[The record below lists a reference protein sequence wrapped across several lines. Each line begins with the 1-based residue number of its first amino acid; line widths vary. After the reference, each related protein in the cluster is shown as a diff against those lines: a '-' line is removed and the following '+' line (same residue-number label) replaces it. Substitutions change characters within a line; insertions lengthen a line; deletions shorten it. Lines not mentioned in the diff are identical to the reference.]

1 VAVAPEFIEE
11 LRARTTLSDL
21 VGKRVKLVP
30 KGGRLAGLCPFHSE
44 KTPSF
49 YVNDSEGF
57 YHCFGC
63 GVSGDAIS
71 FLRESDGMDFMEA
84 VRYLAD
90 VAGMAVPNSAPQDSE
105 KAEQRKQA
113 IDALEFA
120 AQFYQTNLDSPV
132 GNAASEY
139 IRSRGLDAHII
150 SQFMLGYAPRSG
162 LYPSLQQRQFP
173 KELIVQAGLAGISER
188 DGQPYDYFRER
199 LMFPIQ
205 NRQGRVIAFGAR
217 ALGDAQPKYLNSPEG
232 PTFSKK
238 AVLYGWTQARA
249 LLRQGLPLLV
259 VEGYMDVIAVSASG
273 VAAALA
279 PLGTALTEQQIQLV
293 WKLHPEP
300 ILCFDGDAAGQKA
313 ASRAIERI
321 LPLLEPGRTVRI
333 ASLPAGQDPDDILKS
348 EGEEGLRRI
357 LTAASGILDTLWQR
371 KFSEYR
377 LEDARTQPGARAA
390 FWADMRQLVKSIS
403 HNQTRTAY
411 LDDVEYRIG
420 AMRAALKGARG
431 GDSGSY
437 ASGRGYQ
444 AGQMVRTRRPKTGV
458 RVQYQAVLA
467 LLVRFPELFS
477 DFAEELAM
485 MQFEDNELEITKKQ
499 IIDLLIATPDLDEA
513 AVRYHLEHS
522 GSNTVVEDLFGSDMT
537 ARLDASFKQ
546 GSAGWTAARAKE
558 ILSEILDRLLHK
570 TRRTGQAPSNRS

>member
-1 VAVAPEFIEE
+1 MAVPPEFIEE

-63 GVSGDAIS
+63 GVSGDAIG

-90 VAGMAVPNSAPQDSE
+90 VAGMAVPNNAPQDSE

-120 AQFYQTNLDSPV
+120 AKFYQTNLDSPV
-132 GNAASEY
+132 GKGASEY
-139 IRSRGLDAHII
+139 IRSRGLDAHIV

-188 DGQPYDYFRER
+188 DGQPYDYFRDR

-217 ALGDAQPKYLNSPEG
+217 ALGEAQPKYLNSPEG

-249 LLRQGLPLLV
+249 LL
-259 VEGYMDVIAVSASG
+259 
-273 VAAALA
+273 
-279 PLGTALTEQQIQLV
+279 
-293 WKLHPEP
+293 
-300 ILCFDGDAAGQKA
+300 
-313 ASRAIERI
+313 
-321 LPLLEPGRTVRI
+321 
-333 ASLPAGQDPDDILKS
+333 
-348 EGEEGLRRI
+348 
-357 LTAASGILDTLWQR
+357 
-371 KFSEYR
+371 
-377 LEDARTQPGARAA
+377 
-390 FWADMRQLVKSIS
+390 
-403 HNQTRTAY
+403 
-411 LDDVEYRIG
+411 
-420 AMRAALKGARG
+420 
-431 GDSGSY
+431 
-437 ASGRGYQ
+437 
-444 AGQMVRTRRPKTGV
+444 
-458 RVQYQAVLA
+458 
-467 LLVRFPELFS
+467 
-477 DFAEELAM
+477 
-485 MQFEDNELEITKKQ
+485 
-499 IIDLLIATPDLDEA
+499 
-513 AVRYHLEHS
+513 
-522 GSNTVVEDLFGSDMT
+522 
-537 ARLDASFKQ
+537 
-546 GSAGWTAARAKE
+546 
-558 ILSEILDRLLHK
+558 
-570 TRRTGQAPSNRS
+570 

>member
-1 VAVAPEFIEE
+1 VAVPPEFIEE

-63 GVSGDAIS
+63 GVSGDAIG

-90 VAGMAVPNSAPQDSE
+90 VAGMAVPNNAPQDSE

-120 AQFYQTNLDSPV
+120 AKFYQTNLDSPV
-132 GNAASEY
+132 GKGASEY
-139 IRSRGLDAHII
+139 IRSRGLDAHIV

-188 DGQPYDYFRER
+188 DGQPYDYFRDR

-217 ALGDAQPKYLNSPEG
+217 ALGEAQPKYLNSPEG

-279 PLGTALTEQQIQLV
+279 PLGTAITEQQIQLV

-333 ASLPAGQDPDDILKS
+333 ASLPSGQDPDDTLKS
-348 EGEEGLRRI
+348 EGEEGLRRV
-357 LTAASGILDTLWQR
+357 LSAASGILDSLWQR

-377 LEDARTQPGARAA
+377 LEDTRTQPGARAA
-390 FWADMRQLVKSIS
+390 FWADMRQLVRSIS

-420 AMRAALKGARG
+420 VMRTALKGASATATG
-431 GDSGSY
+431 GYSSG
-437 ASGRGYQ
+437 GYQ
-444 AGQMVRTRRPKTGV
+444 AGQMVRTRRPKTGL
-458 RVQYQAVLA
+458 RIQYQAALA

-485 MQFEDNELEITKKQ
+485 MQFDDNELENLKKQ

-513 AVRYHLEHS
+513 AVRYHLEQT
-522 GSNTVVEDLFGSDMT
+522 GFNTVVDDLFGLDMT

-546 GSAGWTAARAKE
+546 GSAGWTAVRAKE
-558 ILSEILDRLLHK
+558 ILTEILDRLLHK
-570 TRRTGQAPSNRS
+570 TRRAGQARSNRS

>member
-1 VAVAPEFIEE
+1 LAVPSEFIEE

-21 VGKRVKLVP
+21 IGKRVKLVP

-49 YVNDSEGF
+49 YVNDGDGF

-71 FLRESDGMDFMEA
+71 FLRESDGMEFMEA
-84 VRYLAD
+84 VRYLAEM
-90 VAGMAVPNSAPQDSE
+90 AGMAVPNSAPVDSQ

-113 IDALEFA
+113 IDALEYA
-120 AQFYQTNLDSPV
+120 ARFYQANLSGSV
-132 GNAASEY
+132 GKAAADY
-139 IRSRGLDAHII
+139 IASRGLDAHII
-150 SQFMLGYAPRSG
+150 AQFMLGYAPRSG
-162 LYPSLQQRQFP
+162 LFASLQQRQFP
-173 KELIVQAGLAGISER
+173 KELILQAGLAGISER
-188 DGQPYDYFRER
+188 DGQPYDYFRDR
-199 LMFPIQ
+199 VMFPIQ

-273 VAAALA
+273 AAAALA

-300 ILCFDGDAAGQKA
+300 ILCFDGDQAGQKA

-321 LPLLEPGRTVRI
+321 LPLLEPGKTVRI
-333 ASLPAGQDPDDILKS
+333 ASLPAGQDPDDILKT
-348 EGEEGLRRI
+348 EGAEGLRRI
-357 LTAASGILDTLWQR
+357 LAAASGILDSLWQR
-371 KFSEYR
+371 KFSEYK

-390 FWADMRQLVKSIS
+390 FWADIRQMVRSIS

-411 LDDVEYRIG
+411 LDDVEFRIG
-420 AMRAALKGARG
+420 AMRASTKGTAAQG
-431 GDSGSY
+431 GGY
-437 ASGRGYQ
+437 A
-444 AGQMVRTRRPKTGV
+444 AGQMVRPRRPKTGL
-458 RVQYQAVLA
+458 RVQYQAALA

-477 DFAEELAM
+477 DYAEELAM
-485 MQFEDNELEITKKQ
+485 MEFEDSELEGVKKH

-513 AVRYHLEHS
+513 ALRYHLETL
-522 GSNTVVEDLFGSDMT
+522 GSDTMLEELYGGDMT
-537 ARLDASFKQ
+537 ARLGAIFN
-546 GSAGWTAARAKE
+546 AGRSDWTATKAKDILRE
-558 ILSEILDRLLHK
+558 IMDRLLHK
-570 TRRTGQAPSNRS
+570 TRRSALLGGNRI

>member
-1 VAVAPEFIEE
+1 MAVPSEFIEE
-11 LRARTTLSDL
+11 LRARITLSDL

-63 GVSGDAIS
+63 GVSGDAIG
-71 FLRESDGMDFMEA
+71 FLRESDGLDFMEA
-84 VRYLAD
+84 VRYLAEI
-90 VAGMAVPNSAPQDSE
+90 AGMAVPNSAPVDSQ

-120 AQFYQTNLDSPV
+120 AQFYQANLSGPA
-132 GNAASEY
+132 GEAASAY
-139 IRSRGLDAHII
+139 IKSRRLDQNIVA
-150 SQFMLGYAPRSG
+150 QFMLGYAPRSG

-173 KELIVQAGLAGISER
+173 KELILQAGLAGISER
-188 DGQPYDYFRER
+188 DGAPYDYFRDR

-321 LPLLEPGRTVRI
+321 LPLLEPGKTVRI
-333 ASLPAGQDPDDILKS
+333 AVMPAGQDPDDILKA
-348 EGEEGLRRI
+348 EGAEGLKRI
-357 LTAASGILDTLWQR
+357 LSAASGILDSLWQT
-371 KFSEYR
+371 KFMAYK
-377 LEDARTQPGARAA
+377 LEDPRTQPGARAA
-390 FWADMRQLVKSIS
+390 FWADMRQLVRSIS

-411 LDDVEYRIG
+411 LDDVEFRIG
-420 AMRAALKGARG
+420 AMRAASKGAAAPGGRG
-431 GDSGSY
+431 GGF
-437 ASGRGYQ
+437 Q

-485 MQFEDNELEITKKQ
+485 MEFQDSELEAVKKHL
-499 IIDLLIATPDLDEA
+499 IDLLIATPDLDEA
-513 AVRYHLEHS
+513 AVRYHLEQTEFS
-522 GSNTVVEDLFGSDMT
+522 DAAEDLFGRDMT
-537 ARLDASFKQ
+537 ARLGGGFKN
-546 GSAGWTAARAKE
+546 GNSDWTATKAKE
-558 ILSEILDRLLHK
+558 TLSEIMDRLLQK
-570 TRRTGQAPSNRS
+570 TRRSGQALGHRS

>member
-1 VAVAPEFIEE
+1 MAVPSEFIEE

-30 KGGRLAGLCPFHSE
+30 KGGRLAGLCPFHLE

-71 FLRESDGMDFMEA
+71 FLRESDGLDFMEA
-84 VRYLAD
+84 VRYLAEI
-90 VAGMAVPNSAPQDSE
+90 AGMTVPNSAPVDSQ
-105 KAEQRKQA
+105 KTEQRKQA

-120 AQFYQTNLDSPV
+120 AQFYQANLSGPA
-132 GNAASEY
+132 GEAASGY
-139 IRSRGLDAHII
+139 IQSRGLDNHIV

-173 KELIVQAGLAGISER
+173 KELILQAGLAGISER
-188 DGQPYDYFRER
+188 DGAAYDYFRDR

-238 AVLYGWTQARA
+238 AVLYGWIQARA

-313 ASRAIERI
+313 ASRATERI
-321 LPLLEPGRTVRI
+321 LPLLEPGKTVRI
-333 ASLPAGQDPDDILKS
+333 AVMPAGQDPDDILKA
-348 EGEEGLRRI
+348 EGVDGLQRI
-357 LTAASGILDTLWQR
+357 LSAASGILDSLWQT
-371 KFSEYR
+371 KFKAYK
-377 LEDARTQPGARAA
+377 LEDPRTQPGARAA
-390 FWADMRQLVKSIS
+390 FWADLRQLVRSIS

-411 LDDVEYRIG
+411 LDDVEFRIG
-420 AMRAALKGARG
+420 AMRAASKGATAFGVG
-431 GDSGSY
+431 GGF
-437 ASGRGYQ
+437 Q
-444 AGQMVRTRRPKTGV
+444 VGQIVRSRRPKTGV
-458 RVQYQAVLA
+458 RVQYQALLA

-485 MQFEDNELEITKKQ
+485 MEFQDSELEAVKKHL
-499 IIDLLIATPDLDEA
+499 IDLLIATPDLDEA
-513 AVRYHLEHS
+513 AVRYHLET
-522 GSNTVVEDLFGSDMT
+522 GEFCEVVEDLFGKDMS
-537 ARLDASFKQ
+537 ARLGGSFKN
-546 GSAGWTAARAKE
+546 GNAGWTAARAKE
-558 ILSEILDRLLHK
+558 IVSEIMDRLLQK
-570 TRRTGQAPSNRS
+570 TRRSGQAIGNRS

>member
-1 VAVAPEFIEE
+1 MAVPSEFIEE

-21 VGKRVKLVP
+21 IGKRVKLVP

-49 YVNDSEGF
+49 YVNDSDGF

-71 FLRESDGMDFMEA
+71 FLRESDGMEFMEA
-84 VRYLAD
+84 VSYLAEI
-90 VAGMAVPNSAPQDSE
+90 AGMVVPNSAPVDSQ

-113 IDALEFA
+113 IDALEYA
-120 AQFYQTNLDSPV
+120 ARFYQANLSGPV
-132 GNAASEY
+132 GKAAADY
-139 IRSRGLDAHII
+139 FASRGLDAHII
-150 SQFMLGYAPRSG
+150 AQFMLGYAPRSG
-162 LYPSLQQRQFP
+162 LFASLQQRQFP
-173 KELIVQAGLAGISER
+173 KELILQAGLAGISER
-188 DGQPYDYFRER
+188 DGQPYDYFRDR
-199 LMFPIQ
+199 VMFPIQ

-300 ILCFDGDAAGQKA
+300 ILCFDGDQAGQKA
-313 ASRAIERI
+313 ATRAIERI
-321 LPLLEPGRTVRI
+321 LPLLEPGKTVRI
-333 ASLPAGQDPDDILKS
+333 ASLPAGQDPDDILKT
-348 EGEEGLRRI
+348 EGAEGLRRI
-357 LTAASGILDTLWQR
+357 LAAASGILDSLWQR
-371 KFSEYR
+371 KFSEYK

-390 FWADMRQLVKSIS
+390 FWADIRQMVRSIS

-411 LDDVEYRIG
+411 LDDVEFRIG
-420 AMRAALKGARG
+420 AMRASLKGSAAQG
-431 GDSGSY
+431 G
-437 ASGRGYQ
+437 GYI
-444 AGQMVRTRRPKTGV
+444 AGQMVLHRRPKTGL
-458 RVQYQAVLA
+458 RVQYQAALA

-477 DFAEELAM
+477 DYAEELAM
-485 MQFEDNELEITKKQ
+485 MEFEDSELEGVKKH

-513 AVRYHLEHS
+513 ALRYHLETL
-522 GSNTVVEDLFGSDMT
+522 GSDMMLEELYGGDMT
-537 ARLDASFKQ
+537 ARLGAIFN
-546 GSAGWTAARAKE
+546 AGRSDWTATKAKDILRE
-558 ILSEILDRLLHK
+558 IMDRLLHK
-570 TRRTGQAPSNRS
+570 TRRSALLGGNRI

>member
-1 VAVAPEFIEE
+1 MAVPPEFIEE

-63 GVSGDAIS
+63 GVSGDAIG

-84 VRYLAD
+84 VHYLAD
-90 VAGMAVPNSAPQDSE
+90 VAGMEVPNNAPQDSE

-132 GNAASEY
+132 GKGASEY
-139 IRSRGLDAHII
+139 IRSRGLDAHIV

-188 DGQPYDYFRER
+188 DGQPYDYFRDR

-217 ALGDAQPKYLNSPEG
+217 ALGEAQPKYLNSPEG

-333 ASLPAGQDPDDILKS
+333 ASLPSGQDPDDILKS
-348 EGEEGLRRI
+348 EGEEGFRLVLR
-357 LTAASGILDTLWQR
+357 AASGILDSLWQR

-390 FWADMRQLVKSIS
+390 FWADMRQLVRSIS

-420 AMRAALKGARG
+420 VMRTALKGASATATG
-431 GDSGSY
+431 GYSSG
-437 ASGRGYQ
+437 GYQ
-444 AGQMVRTRRPKTGV
+444 AGQMVRTRRPKTGL
-458 RVQYQAVLA
+458 RIQYQAALA

-485 MQFEDNELEITKKQ
+485 MQFDDNELENLKKQ

-522 GSNTVVEDLFGSDMT
+522 GSNTVVDDLFGSDMT

-546 GSAGWTAARAKE
+546 GSAGWTAVRAKE
-558 ILSEILDRLLHK
+558 ILTEILDRLLHK
-570 TRRTGQAPSNRS
+570 TRRAGQARSNRS

>member
-1 VAVAPEFIEE
+1 MAVPPEFIEE

-63 GVSGDAIS
+63 GVSGDAIG

-90 VAGMAVPNSAPQDSE
+90 VAGMAVPNNAPQNSE

-132 GNAASEY
+132 GKGASEY
-139 IRSRGLDAHII
+139 IRSRGLDAHIV

-162 LYPSLQQRQFP
+162 LYPSLQQRKFP
-173 KELIVQAGLAGISER
+173 KELIVQTGLAGISER
-188 DGQPYDYFRER
+188 DGQPYDYFRDR

-217 ALGDAQPKYLNSPEG
+217 ALGEAQPKYLNSPEG

-293 WKLHPEP
+293 WKLHTEP

-333 ASLPAGQDPDDILKS
+333 ASLPSGQDPDDILKS
-348 EGEEGLRRI
+348 EGEEGLRRV
-357 LTAASGILDTLWQR
+357 LSAASGILDSLWQR

-390 FWADMRQLVKSIS
+390 FWADMRQLVRSIS

-420 AMRAALKGARG
+420 VMRAALKGASATATG
-431 GDSGSY
+431 GYSSG
-437 ASGRGYQ
+437 GYQ
-444 AGQMVRTRRPKTGV
+444 AGQMVRTRRPKTGL
-458 RVQYQAVLA
+458 RIQYQAALA

-485 MQFEDNELEITKKQ
+485 MQFDDNDLENLKKQ

-513 AVRYHLEHS
+513 AVRYHLEYS
-522 GSNTVVEDLFGSDMT
+522 GSNTIVDDLFGLDMT
-537 ARLDASFKQ
+537 ARLDAIFKQ
-546 GSAGWTAARAKE
+546 GSAGWTAVRAKE
-558 ILSEILDRLLHK
+558 ILTEILDRLLHK
-570 TRRTGQAPSNRS
+570 TRRAGQARSNRS

>member
-1 VAVAPEFIEE
+1 MAVPSEFIEE

-21 VGKRVKLVP
+21 IGKRVKLVP

-49 YVNDSEGF
+49 YVNDGDGF

-71 FLRESDGMDFMEA
+71 FLRESDGMEFMEA
-84 VRYLAD
+84 VRFLAEM
-90 VAGMAVPNSAPQDSE
+90 AGMAVPNSAPVDSQ

-113 IDALEFA
+113 IDALEYA
-120 AQFYQTNLDSPV
+120 AQFYQANLSGPV
-132 GNAASEY
+132 GTTAAGY
-139 IRSRGLDAHII
+139 IASRGLDANIVA
-150 SQFMLGYAPRSG
+150 QFMLGYAPRSG
-162 LYPSLQQRQFP
+162 LYASLQQRQFP
-173 KELIVQAGLAGISER
+173 KELILQAGLAGISER
-188 DGQPYDYFRER
+188 DGQIYDYFRDR
-199 LMFPIQ
+199 VMFPIQ

-300 ILCFDGDAAGQKA
+300 IVCFDGDQAGQKA
-313 ASRAIERI
+313 ATRAIERI
-321 LPLLEPGRTVRI
+321 LPLLEPGKTVRI
-333 ASLPAGQDPDDILKS
+333 ASLPAGQDPDDILKT
-348 EGEEGLRRI
+348 EGADGLRRI
-357 LTAASGILDTLWQR
+357 VAAASGILDSLWQR
-371 KFSEYR
+371 KFSEYK

-390 FWADMRQLVKSIS
+390 FWADIRQMVRSIS

-411 LDDVEYRIG
+411 LDDVEFRIG
-420 AMRAALKGARG
+420 AMRASLKGSAAQG
-431 GDSGSY
+431 GSY
-437 ASGRGYQ
+437 T
-444 AGQMVRTRRPKTGV
+444 AGQMVRPRRPKTGL
-458 RVQYQAVLA
+458 RVQYQAALA

-477 DFAEELAM
+477 DYAEELAM
-485 MQFEDNELEITKKQ
+485 MEFEDSELEAVKKH

-513 AVRYHLEHS
+513 ALRYHLEAL
-522 GSNTVVEDLFGSDMT
+522 GSDTMLDELYGGDMT
-537 ARLDASFKQ
+537 ARLGAIF
-546 GSAGWTAARAKE
+546 SAGRSDWTATKAKDILRE
-558 ILSEILDRLLHK
+558 IMDRLLHK
-570 TRRTGQAPSNRS
+570 TRRSALLNRNRL

>member
-1 VAVAPEFIEE
+1 MAVPSEFIEE
-11 LRARTTLSDL
+11 LRDRTTLSDL
-21 VGKRVKLVP
+21 IGKRVKLVP

-49 YVNDSEGF
+49 YVNDSDGF

-71 FLRESDGMDFMEA
+71 FLRESDGMEFMEA
-84 VRYLAD
+84 LRYLAEM
-90 VAGMAVPNSAPQDSE
+90 AGMAVPNSTPIDSQ

-113 IDALEFA
+113 IDALEYA
-120 AQFYQTNLDSPV
+120 ARFYQVNLSGPA
-132 GNAASEY
+132 GKAAADY
-139 IRSRGLDAHII
+139 IASRGLDAHII
-150 SQFMLGYAPRSG
+150 AQFMLGYAPGSG
-162 LYPSLQQRQFP
+162 LFASLQQRQFP
-173 KELIVQAGLAGISER
+173 KELILQAGLAGSSER
-188 DGQPYDYFRER
+188 GGQPYDYFRDR
-199 LMFPIQ
+199 VMFPIQ

-279 PLGTALTEQQIQLV
+279 PLGTALTEQQIQLA

-300 ILCFDGDAAGQKA
+300 ILCFDGDHAGQKA
-313 ASRAIERI
+313 ATRAIERI
-321 LPLLEPGRTVRI
+321 LPLLEPGKTVRI
-333 ASLPAGQDPDDILKS
+333 ANLPAGQDPDDILKT
-348 EGEEGLRRI
+348 EGAEGLRRI
-357 LTAASGILDTLWQR
+357 LAAASGILDSLWQR
-371 KFSEYR
+371 KFSEYK

-390 FWADMRQLVKSIS
+390 FWADIRQMVRSIS

-411 LDDVEYRIG
+411 LDDVEFRIA
-420 AMRAALKGARG
+420 AMRASLKSAVAQG
-431 GDSGSY
+431 GSY
-437 ASGRGYQ
+437 TAR
-444 AGQMVRTRRPKTGV
+444 QMVRPRRPKTGM

-477 DFAEELAM
+477 DYAEELAM
-485 MQFEDNELEITKKQ
+485 MKFEDSELEGVKKH
-499 IIDLLIATPDLDEA
+499 IIDLLISTPDLDEA
-513 AVRYHLEHS
+513 ALRYHLKSS
-522 GSNTVVEDLFGSDMT
+522 GFEVMLEELCGGDMT
-537 ARLDASFKQ
+537 ARLGAIFNTNRP
-546 GSAGWTAARAKE
+546 AWTATKAKVILRE
-558 ILSEILDRLLHK
+558 IMDRLLHK
-570 TRRTGQAPSNRS
+570 TRRSALLGGNRI

>member
-1 VAVAPEFIEE
+1 LAVPSEFIEE

-21 VGKRVKLVP
+21 IGKRVKLLP

-63 GVSGDAIS
+63 GVSGDAIG
-71 FLRESDGMDFMEA
+71 FLRESDGLDFMEA
-84 VRYLAD
+84 VRYLAEI
-90 VAGMAVPNSAPQDSE
+90 AGMTVPNSAPVDSQ

-120 AQFYQTNLDSPV
+120 AQFYQANLSGPV
-132 GNAASEY
+132 GEAASGY
-139 IRSRGLDAHII
+139 IKSRGLDDHIV

-162 LYPSLQQRQFP
+162 LYSSLQQRQFP
-173 KELIVQAGLAGISER
+173 KELILQAGLAGISER
-188 DGQPYDYFRER
+188 DGAAYDYFRDR

-238 AVLYGWTQARA
+238 AVLYGWIQARA

-321 LPLLEPGRTVRI
+321 LPLLEPGKTVRI
-333 ASLPAGQDPDDILKS
+333 AVMPVGQDPDDILKA
-348 EGEEGLRRI
+348 EGAEGLQRI
-357 LTAASGILDTLWQR
+357 LSAASGILDSLWQT
-371 KFSEYR
+371 KFTAYK
-377 LEDARTQPGARAA
+377 LEDPRTQPGARAA
-390 FWADMRQLVKSIS
+390 FWADMRQLVRSIS

-411 LDDVEYRIG
+411 LDDVEFRIG
-420 AMRAALKGARG
+420 AMRAASKGAP
-431 GDSGSY
+431 
-437 ASGRGYQ
+437 ASGVGGYQ
-444 AGQMVRTRRPKTGV
+444 AGQMVRTGRPKTGV
-458 RVQYQAVLA
+458 RVQYQALLA

-485 MQFEDNELEITKKQ
+485 MEFQDSELEAVKKHL
-499 IIDLLIATPDLDEA
+499 IDLLIATPDLDEA
-513 AVRYHLEHS
+513 AVRHHLIRAEFS
-522 GSNTVVEDLFGSDMT
+522 EVVEDLFGRDMT
-537 ARLDASFKQ
+537 ARLGGSFKN
-546 GSAGWTAARAKE
+546 GNAAWTAARAKE
-558 ILSEILDRLLHK
+558 IVSEIMDRLLRK
-570 TRRTGQAPSNRS
+570 TKRSGQAIGYRS

>member
-1 VAVAPEFIEE
+1 MAVPSEFIEE
-11 LRARTTLSDL
+11 LRARITLSDL

-63 GVSGDAIS
+63 GVSGDAIG
-71 FLRESDGMDFMEA
+71 FLRESDGLDFMEA
-84 VRYLAD
+84 VRYLAEM
-90 VAGMAVPNSAPQDSE
+90 AGMVVPNSAPIDSQ

-120 AQFYQTNLDSPV
+120 AQFYQANLSGPV
-132 GNAASEY
+132 GEAASAY
-139 IRSRGLDAHII
+139 IKSRGLDQHIVA
-150 SQFMLGYAPRSG
+150 QFMLGYAPRSG

-173 KELIVQAGLAGISER
+173 KELILQAGLAGISER
-188 DGQPYDYFRER
+188 DGAPYDYFRDR

-321 LPLLEPGRTVRI
+321 LPLLEPGKTVRI
-333 ASLPAGQDPDDILKS
+333 AVMPAGQDPDDILKA
-348 EGEEGLRRI
+348 EGAEGLKRI
-357 LTAASGILDTLWQR
+357 LSAASGILDSLWQT
-371 KFSEYR
+371 KFTAYK
-377 LEDARTQPGARAA
+377 LEDPRTQPGARAA
-390 FWADMRQLVKSIS
+390 FWADMRQLVRSIS

-411 LDDVEYRIG
+411 LDDVEFRIG
-420 AMRAALKGARG
+420 AMRAASKGAAAPGGRG
-431 GDSGSY
+431 GGF
-437 ASGRGYQ
+437 Q

-477 DFAEELAM
+477 DFAEGLAM
-485 MQFEDNELEITKKQ
+485 MEFQDSELEAVKKHL
-499 IIDLLIATPDLDEA
+499 IDLLIATPDLDEA
-513 AVRYHLEHS
+513 AVRYHLEQTEFS
-522 GSNTVVEDLFGSDMT
+522 DAVEDLFGRDMT
-537 ARLDASFKQ
+537 ARLGGGFKN
-546 GSAGWTAARAKE
+546 GNSDWTATKAKE
-558 ILSEILDRLLHK
+558 TLSEIMDRLLQK
-570 TRRTGQAPSNRS
+570 TRRSGQALGHRS

>member
-1 VAVAPEFIEE
+1 VAVPPEFIEE

-63 GVSGDAIS
+63 GVSGDAIG

-90 VAGMAVPNSAPQDSE
+90 VAGMAVPNNAPQDSE

-120 AQFYQTNLDSPV
+120 AKFYQTNLDSPV
-132 GNAASEY
+132 GKGASEY
-139 IRSRGLDAHII
+139 IRSRGLDAHIV

-188 DGQPYDYFRER
+188 DGQPYDYFRDR

-217 ALGDAQPKYLNSPEG
+217 ALGEAQPKYLNSPEG

-333 ASLPAGQDPDDILKS
+333 ASLPSGQDPDDILKS
-348 EGEEGLRRI
+348 EGEEGLRRV
-357 LTAASGILDTLWQR
+357 LGAASGILDSLWQR

-390 FWADMRQLVKSIS
+390 FWADMRQLVRSIS

-420 AMRAALKGARG
+420 AMRAALKGASATATG
-431 GDSGSY
+431 GYSSG
-437 ASGRGYQ
+437 GYQ
-444 AGQMVRTRRPKTGV
+444 AGQMVRTRRPKTGL
-458 RVQYQAVLA
+458 RIQYQAALA

-485 MQFEDNELEITKKQ
+485 MQFEDNELENLKKQ

-522 GSNTVVEDLFGSDMT
+522 GSNTVVDDLFGSDMT

-546 GSAGWTAARAKE
+546 GSAGWTAVRAKE
-558 ILSEILDRLLHK
+558 ILTEILDRLLHK
-570 TRRTGQAPSNRS
+570 TRRAGQARSNRS

>member
-1 VAVAPEFIEE
+1 MAVPSEFIEE

-21 VGKRVKLVP
+21 IGKRVKLVP

-49 YVNDSEGF
+49 YVNDSDGF

-71 FLRESDGMDFMEA
+71 FLRESDGMEFMEA
-84 VRYLAD
+84 VRYLAEM
-90 VAGMAVPNSAPQDSE
+90 AGMAVPNSAPVDSQ

-113 IDALEFA
+113 IDALEYA
-120 AQFYQTNLDSPV
+120 ARFYQANLSGPV
-132 GNAASEY
+132 GKAAADY
-139 IRSRGLDAHII
+139 IASRGLDAHII
-150 SQFMLGYAPRSG
+150 AQFMLGYAPRSG
-162 LYPSLQQRQFP
+162 LFASLQQRQFP
-173 KELIVQAGLAGISER
+173 KELILQAGLAGISER
-188 DGQPYDYFRER
+188 DGQPYDYFRDR
-199 LMFPIQ
+199 VMFPIQ

-300 ILCFDGDAAGQKA
+300 ILCFDGDQAGQKA
-313 ASRAIERI
+313 ATRAIERI
-321 LPLLEPGRTVRI
+321 LPLLEPGKTVRI
-333 ASLPAGQDPDDILKS
+333 ASLPAGQDPDDILKT
-348 EGEEGLRRI
+348 EGVDGLRRI
-357 LTAASGILDTLWQR
+357 LPAASGILDSLWQR
-371 KFSEYR
+371 KFTEYK

-390 FWADMRQLVKSIS
+390 FWADIRQMVRSIS

-411 LDDVEYRIG
+411 LDDVEFRIG
-420 AMRAALKGARG
+420 AMRASLKGSAAQG
-431 GDSGSY
+431 GRY
-437 ASGRGYQ
+437 I
-444 AGQMVRTRRPKTGV
+444 AGQMVRPRRPKTGL
-458 RVQYQAVLA
+458 RVQYQAALA

-477 DFAEELAM
+477 DYAEELAM
-485 MQFEDNELEITKKQ
+485 IEFEDSELEGVKKH

-513 AVRYHLEHS
+513 ALRYHLETS
-522 GSNTVVEDLFGSDMT
+522 GSDMMLEELYGGDMT
-537 ARLDASFKQ
+537 ARLGAIFN
-546 GSAGWTAARAKE
+546 AGRSDWTATKAKDILRE
-558 ILSEILDRLLHK
+558 IMDRLLHK
-570 TRRTGQAPSNRS
+570 TRRSALLGGNRI

>member
-1 VAVAPEFIEE
+1 MAVPPEFIEE

-63 GVSGDAIS
+63 GVSGDAIG

-90 VAGMAVPNSAPQDSE
+90 VAGMAVPNNAPQDSE

-120 AQFYQTNLDSPV
+120 AKFYQTNLDSPV
-132 GNAASEY
+132 GKGASEY
-139 IRSRGLDAHII
+139 IRSRGLDAHIV

-188 DGQPYDYFRER
+188 DGQPYDYFRDR

-217 ALGDAQPKYLNSPEG
+217 ALGEAQPKYLNSPEG

-333 ASLPAGQDPDDILKS
+333 ASLPSGQDPDDILKS
-348 EGEEGLRRI
+348 EGEEGLRRV
-357 LTAASGILDTLWQR
+357 LSAASGILDSLWQR
-371 KFSEYR
+371 KFSGYR

-390 FWADMRQLVKSIS
+390 FWADMRQLVRSIS

-420 AMRAALKGARG
+420 AMRAALKGASATATG
-431 GDSGSY
+431 GYSSG
-437 ASGRGYQ
+437 GYQ
-444 AGQMVRTRRPKTGV
+444 AGQMVRTRRPKTGL
-458 RVQYQAVLA
+458 RIQYQAALA

-485 MQFEDNELEITKKQ
+485 MQFDDNELENLKKQ

-513 AVRYHLEHS
+513 AVRYHLEHL
-522 GSNTVVEDLFGSDMT
+522 GSNTVVDDLFGLDMT
-537 ARLDASFKQ
+537 ARLDAIFKQ
-546 GSAGWTAARAKE
+546 GSAGWTAVRAKE
-558 ILSEILDRLLHK
+558 ILTEILDRLLHK
-570 TRRTGQAPSNRS
+570 TRRAGQARSNRS

>member
-1 VAVAPEFIEE
+1 MAVPSEFIEE

-63 GVSGDAIS
+63 GVSGDAIG
-71 FLRESDGMDFMEA
+71 FLRESDGLDFMEA

-90 VAGMAVPNSAPQDSE
+90 IAGMAVPNSAPIDSQ

-120 AQFYQTNLDSPV
+120 AEFYQANLSGPV
-132 GNAASEY
+132 GEAAASY
-139 IRSRGLDAHII
+139 IKSRGLDDHIV

-173 KELIVQAGLAGISER
+173 KELILQAGLAGISER
-188 DGQPYDYFRER
+188 DGAAYDYFRDR

-238 AVLYGWTQARA
+238 AVLYGWIQARA
-249 LLRQGLPLLV
+249 LLRQGLPLMV
-259 VEGYMDVIAVSASG
+259 VEGYMDVIAVSASQ

-321 LPLLEPGRTVRI
+321 LPLLEPGKTVRI
-333 ASLPAGQDPDDILKS
+333 AVMPAGQDPDDILTS
-348 EGEEGLRRI
+348 EGPEGLRRI
-357 LTAASGILDTLWQR
+357 LSAASGILDSLWQT
-371 KFSEYR
+371 KFSAYK
-377 LEDARTQPGARAA
+377 LDDPRTQPGARAA
-390 FWADMRQLVKSIS
+390 FWADMRQLVRSIS

-411 LDDVEYRIG
+411 LDDVEFRIS
-420 AMRAALKGARG
+420 AMRAAAKGAASG
-431 GDSGSY
+431 VGGSY
-437 ASGRGYQ
+437 LS
-444 AGQMVRTRRPKTGV
+444 GQMVRTRRPKTGL

-485 MQFEDNELEITKKQ
+485 LEFQDGELEAVKKHL
-499 IIDLLIATPDLDEA
+499 IDLLIATPDLDEA
-513 AVRYHLEHS
+513 AVRYHLEQ
-522 GSNTVVEDLFGSDMT
+522 TEFTDVVEELFGRDIT
-537 ARLDASFKQ
+537 ARLGGSFKN
-546 GSAGWTAARAKE
+546 GNLDWTAMKAKE
-558 ILSEILDRLLHK
+558 ILSEIMDRLLHK
-570 TRRTGQAPSNRS
+570 SRRSGQAIGYRS

>member
-1 VAVAPEFIEE
+1 MAVPSEFIEE
-11 LRARTTLSDL
+11 LRARITLSDL
-21 VGKRVKLVP
+21 IGKRVKLVP

-49 YVNDSEGF
+49 YVNDSDGF

-71 FLRESDGMDFMEA
+71 FLRESDGMEFMEA
-84 VRYLAD
+84 LRYLAEM
-90 VAGMAVPNSAPQDSE
+90 AGMAVPNSTPIDSQ

-113 IDALEFA
+113 IDALEYA
-120 AQFYQTNLDSPV
+120 ARFYQVNLSGPA
-132 GNAASEY
+132 GKAAADY
-139 IRSRGLDAHII
+139 IASRGLDAHII
-150 SQFMLGYAPRSG
+150 AQFMLGYAPGSG
-162 LYPSLQQRQFP
+162 LFASLQQRQFP
-173 KELIVQAGLAGISER
+173 KELILQAGLAGSSER
-188 DGQPYDYFRER
+188 GGQPYDYFRDR
-199 LMFPIQ
+199 VMFPIQ

-279 PLGTALTEQQIQLV
+279 PLGTALTEQQIQLA

-300 ILCFDGDAAGQKA
+300 ILCFDGDHAGQKA
-313 ASRAIERI
+313 ATRAIERI
-321 LPLLEPGRTVRI
+321 LPLLEPGKTVRI
-333 ASLPAGQDPDDILKS
+333 ANLPAGQDPDDILKT
-348 EGEEGLRRI
+348 EGAEGLRRI
-357 LTAASGILDTLWQR
+357 LAAASGILDSLWQR
-371 KFSEYR
+371 KFSEYK

-390 FWADMRQLVKSIS
+390 FWADIRQMVRSIS

-411 LDDVEYRIG
+411 LDDVEFRIA
-420 AMRAALKGARG
+420 AMRASLKSAVAQG
-431 GDSGSY
+431 GSY
-437 ASGRGYQ
+437 TAR
-444 AGQMVRTRRPKTGV
+444 QMVRPRRPKTGM

-477 DFAEELAM
+477 DYAEELAM
-485 MQFEDNELEITKKQ
+485 MKFEDSELEGVKKH
-499 IIDLLIATPDLDEA
+499 IIDLLISTPDLDEA
-513 AVRYHLEHS
+513 ALRYHLKSS
-522 GSNTVVEDLFGSDMT
+522 GFEVMLEELCGGDMT
-537 ARLDASFKQ
+537 ARLGAIFNTNRP
-546 GSAGWTAARAKE
+546 AWTATKAKVILRE
-558 ILSEILDRLLHK
+558 IMDRLLHK
-570 TRRTGQAPSNRS
+570 TRRSALLGGNRI

>member
-1 VAVAPEFIEE
+1 MAVPSEFIEE

-30 KGGRLAGLCPFHSE
+30 KGGRLAGLCPFHLE

-71 FLRESDGMDFMEA
+71 FLRESDGLDFMEA
-84 VRYLAD
+84 VRYLAEI
-90 VAGMAVPNSAPQDSE
+90 AGMTVPNSAPVDSQ
-105 KAEQRKQA
+105 KTEQRKQA

-120 AQFYQTNLDSPV
+120 AQFYQANLSGPV
-132 GNAASEY
+132 GEAASGY
-139 IRSRGLDAHII
+139 IKSRGLDDHIV

-173 KELIVQAGLAGISER
+173 KELILQAGLAGISER
-188 DGQPYDYFRER
+188 DGAAYDYFRDR

-238 AVLYGWTQARA
+238 AVLYGWIQARA

-321 LPLLEPGRTVRI
+321 LPLLEPGKTVRI
-333 ASLPAGQDPDDILKS
+333 AVMPVGQDPDDILKA
-348 EGEEGLRRI
+348 EGAEGLQRI
-357 LTAASGILDTLWQR
+357 LSAASGILDSLWQT
-371 KFSEYR
+371 KFTAYK
-377 LEDARTQPGARAA
+377 LEDPRTQPGARAA
-390 FWADMRQLVKSIS
+390 FWADMRQLVRSIS

-411 LDDVEYRIG
+411 LDDVEFRIG
-420 AMRAALKGARG
+420 AMRAASKGAP
-431 GDSGSY
+431 
-437 ASGRGYQ
+437 ASGVGGYQ
-444 AGQMVRTRRPKTGV
+444 AGQMVRTGRPKTGV
-458 RVQYQAVLA
+458 RVQYQALLA

-485 MQFEDNELEITKKQ
+485 MEFQDSELEAVKKHL
-499 IIDLLIATPDLDEA
+499 IDLLIATPDLDEA
-513 AVRYHLEHS
+513 AVRYHLET
-522 GSNTVVEDLFGSDMT
+522 GEFCEVVEDLFGKDMS
-537 ARLDASFKQ
+537 ARLGGSFKN
-546 GSAGWTAARAKE
+546 GNAGWTAARAKE
-558 ILSEILDRLLHK
+558 IVSEIMDRLLQK
-570 TRRTGQAPSNRS
+570 TRRSGQAIGYRS

>member
-1 VAVAPEFIEE
+1 MAVPPEFIEE

-63 GVSGDAIS
+63 GVSGDAIG

-90 VAGMAVPNSAPQDSE
+90 VAGMAVPNNAPQNSE

-120 AQFYQTNLDSPV
+120 AQFYQTNLDSRV
-132 GNAASEY
+132 GKGASEY
-139 IRSRGLDAHII
+139 IRSRGLDAHIV

-162 LYPSLQQRQFP
+162 LYPSLQQRKFP
-173 KELIVQAGLAGISER
+173 KELIVQTGLAGISER
-188 DGQPYDYFRER
+188 DGQPYDYFRDR

-217 ALGDAQPKYLNSPEG
+217 ALGEAQPKYLNSPEG

-293 WKLHPEP
+293 WKLHTEP

-333 ASLPAGQDPDDILKS
+333 ASLPSGQDPDDILKS
-348 EGEEGLRRI
+348 EGEEGLRRV
-357 LTAASGILDTLWQR
+357 LSAASGILDSLWQR

-390 FWADMRQLVKSIS
+390 FWADMRQLVRSIS

-420 AMRAALKGARG
+420 VMRAALKGASATATG
-431 GDSGSY
+431 GYSSG
-437 ASGRGYQ
+437 GYQ
-444 AGQMVRTRRPKTGV
+444 AGQMVRTRRPKTGL
-458 RVQYQAVLA
+458 RIQYQAALA

-485 MQFEDNELEITKKQ
+485 MQFDDNDLENLKKQ

-513 AVRYHLEHS
+513 AVRYHLECS
-522 GSNTVVEDLFGSDMT
+522 GSNTVVDDLFGLDMT
-537 ARLDASFKQ
+537 ARLDAIFKQ
-546 GSAGWTAARAKE
+546 GSAGWTAVRAKE
-558 ILSEILDRLLHK
+558 ILTEILDRLLHK
-570 TRRTGQAPSNRS
+570 TRRAGQARSNRS

>member
-1 VAVAPEFIEE
+1 MAVPSEFIEE

-21 VGKRVKLVP
+21 IGKRVKLVP

-49 YVNDSEGF
+49 YVNDSDGF

-84 VRYLAD
+84 VRYLAEM
-90 VAGMAVPNSAPQDSE
+90 AGMAVPNSAPVDSQ

-113 IDALEFA
+113 IDALEYA
-120 AQFYQTNLDSPV
+120 ARFYQANLSGPV
-132 GNAASEY
+132 GKAAADY
-139 IRSRGLDAHII
+139 IASRGLGAHVIA
-150 SQFMLGYAPRSG
+150 QFMLGYAPRSG
-162 LYPSLQQRQFP
+162 LFASLQQRQFP
-173 KELIVQAGLAGISER
+173 KELILQAGLAGISER
-188 DGQPYDYFRER
+188 DGQPYDYFRDR
-199 LMFPIQ
+199 VMFPIQ

-300 ILCFDGDAAGQKA
+300 ILCFDGDQAGQKA
-313 ASRAIERI
+313 ATRAIERI
-321 LPLLEPGRTVRI
+321 LPLLEPGKTVRI
-333 ASLPAGQDPDDILKS
+333 ASLPAGQDPDDILKI
-348 EGEEGLRRI
+348 EGAEGLRRI
-357 LTAASGILDTLWQR
+357 LAAASGILDSLWQR
-371 KFSEYR
+371 KFSEYK

-390 FWADMRQLVKSIS
+390 FWADIRQMVRSIS

-411 LDDVEYRIG
+411 LDDVEFRIG
-420 AMRAALKGARG
+420 AMRASLKGSAAQG
-431 GDSGSY
+431 G
-437 ASGRGYQ
+437 GYI
-444 AGQMVRTRRPKTGV
+444 AGQMVRPRRPKTGL
-458 RVQYQAVLA
+458 RVQYQAALA

-477 DFAEELAM
+477 DYAEELAM
-485 MQFEDNELEITKKQ
+485 MEFEDSELEGVKKH

-513 AVRYHLEHS
+513 ALRYHLRVLVSDMMLEELY
-522 GSNTVVEDLFGSDMT
+522 GGDMT
-537 ARLDASFKQ
+537 ARLGAIFN
-546 GSAGWTAARAKE
+546 AGRSDWTATKAKDILRE
-558 ILSEILDRLLHK
+558 IMDRLLHK
-570 TRRTGQAPSNRS
+570 TRRSALLGGNRI

>member
-1 VAVAPEFIEE
+1 LAVPSEFIEE

-21 VGKRVKLVP
+21 IGKRVKLVP

-49 YVNDSEGF
+49 YVNDSDGF

-71 FLRESDGMDFMEA
+71 FLRESDGMEFMEA
-84 VRYLAD
+84 VRYLAEM
-90 VAGMAVPNSAPQDSE
+90 AGMAVPNSAPVDSQ

-113 IDALEFA
+113 IDALEYA
-120 AQFYQTNLDSPV
+120 ARFYQANLSGPV
-132 GNAASEY
+132 GKAAADY
-139 IRSRGLDAHII
+139 IASRGLDAHVIA
-150 SQFMLGYAPRSG
+150 QFMLGYAPRSG
-162 LYPSLQQRQFP
+162 LFASLQQRQFP
-173 KELIVQAGLAGISER
+173 KELILQAGLAGISER
-188 DGQPYDYFRER
+188 DGQPYDYFRDR
-199 LMFPIQ
+199 VMFPIQ

-249 LLRQGLPLLV
+249 LLRHGLPLLV

-300 ILCFDGDAAGQKA
+300 ILCFDGDQAGQKA
-313 ASRAIERI
+313 ATRAIERI
-321 LPLLEPGRTVRI
+321 LPLLEPGKTVRI
-333 ASLPAGQDPDDILKS
+333 ASLPAGQDPDDILKT
-348 EGEEGLRRI
+348 EGAEGLRRI
-357 LTAASGILDTLWQR
+357 LAAASGILDSLWQR
-371 KFSEYR
+371 KFSEYK
-377 LEDARTQPGARAA
+377 LENARTQPGARAA
-390 FWADMRQLVKSIS
+390 FWADIRQMVRSIS

-411 LDDVEYRIG
+411 LDDVEFRIG
-420 AMRAALKGARG
+420 AMRASLKGSAAQG
-431 GDSGSY
+431 G
-437 ASGRGYQ
+437 GYID
-444 AGQMVRTRRPKTGV
+444 GQMVRPRRPKTGL
-458 RVQYQAVLA
+458 RVQYQAALA

-477 DFAEELAM
+477 DYAEELAM
-485 MQFEDNELEITKKQ
+485 MEFEDSELEGVKKH

-513 AVRYHLEHS
+513 ALRYHLEAL
-522 GSNTVVEDLFGSDMT
+522 GSDMMLEELYGGDMT
-537 ARLDASFKQ
+537 ARLGAIFN
-546 GSAGWTAARAKE
+546 AGRSDWTATKAKDILRE
-558 ILSEILDRLLHK
+558 IMDRLLHK
-570 TRRTGQAPSNRS
+570 TRRSALLGGNRI

>member
-1 VAVAPEFIEE
+1 
-11 LRARTTLSDL
+11 
-21 VGKRVKLVP
+21 
-30 KGGRLAGLCPFHSE
+30 
-44 KTPSF
+44 
-49 YVNDSEGF
+49 
-57 YHCFGC
+57 
-63 GVSGDAIS
+63 
-71 FLRESDGMDFMEA
+71 
-84 VRYLAD
+84 
-90 VAGMAVPNSAPQDSE
+90 
-105 KAEQRKQA
+105 
-113 IDALEFA
+113 
-120 AQFYQTNLDSPV
+120 
-132 GNAASEY
+132 
-139 IRSRGLDAHII
+139 
-150 SQFMLGYAPRSG
+150 MLGYAPRSG

-188 DGQPYDYFRER
+188 DGQPYDYFRDR

-217 ALGDAQPKYLNSPEG
+217 ALGEAQPKYLNSPEG

-333 ASLPAGQDPDDILKS
+333 ASLPSGQDPDDILKS
-348 EGEEGLRRI
+348 EGEEGLRRV
-357 LTAASGILDTLWQR
+357 LSAASGILDSLWQR

-390 FWADMRQLVKSIS
+390 FWADMRQLVRSIS

-420 AMRAALKGARG
+420 AMRAALKGARATATG
-431 GDSGSY
+431 GYSSG
-437 ASGRGYQ
+437 GYQ
-444 AGQMVRTRRPKTGV
+444 AGQMVRTRRPKTGL
-458 RVQYQAVLA
+458 RIQYQAALA

-485 MQFEDNELEITKKQ
+485 MQFEDNELENLKKQ

-522 GSNTVVEDLFGSDMT
+522 GSNTVVDDLFGSDMT

-546 GSAGWTAARAKE
+546 GSAGWTAVRAKE
-558 ILSEILDRLLHK
+558 ILTEILDRLLHK
-570 TRRTGQAPSNRS
+570 TRRAGQARSNRS

>member
-1 VAVAPEFIEE
+1 MAVPSEFIEE

-63 GVSGDAIS
+63 GVSGDAIG
-71 FLRESDGMDFMEA
+71 FLRESDGLDFMEA
-84 VRYLAD
+84 VRYLAEI
-90 VAGMAVPNSAPQDSE
+90 AGMNVPNSAPVDSQ

-120 AQFYQTNLDSPV
+120 AQFYQANLSGPV
-132 GNAASEY
+132 GEAASGY
-139 IRSRGLDAHII
+139 IKSRGLDAHIV

-173 KELIVQAGLAGISER
+173 KELILQAGLAGISER
-188 DGQPYDYFRER
+188 DGAAYDYFRDR

-238 AVLYGWTQARA
+238 AVLYGWIQARA

-321 LPLLEPGRTVRI
+321 LPLLEPGKTVRI
-333 ASLPAGQDPDDILKS
+333 AVMPAGQDPDDILKA
-348 EGEEGLRRI
+348 EGAEGLQRI
-357 LTAASGILDTLWQR
+357 LSAASGILDSLWQT
-371 KFSEYR
+371 KFTAYK
-377 LEDARTQPGARAA
+377 LEDPRTQPGARAA
-390 FWADMRQLVKSIS
+390 FWADMRQLVRSIS

-411 LDDVEYRIG
+411 LDDVEFRIG
-420 AMRAALKGARG
+420 AMRAASKGAP
-431 GDSGSY
+431 
-437 ASGRGYQ
+437 ASGVGGYQ

-458 RVQYQAVLA
+458 RVQYQALLA

-485 MQFEDNELEITKKQ
+485 MEFQDSELEAVKKHL
-499 IIDLLIATPDLDEA
+499 IDLLIAAPDLDEA
-513 AVRYHLEHS
+513 AVRHHLIQAEFS
-522 GSNTVVEDLFGSDMT
+522 EVVEDLFGRDMT
-537 ARLDASFKQ
+537 ARLGGSFKN
-546 GSAGWTAARAKE
+546 GNAGWTAARAKE
-558 ILSEILDRLLHK
+558 ILSEIMDRLLHK
-570 TRRTGQAPSNRS
+570 TRRSGQAIGYRS

>member
-1 VAVAPEFIEE
+1 MAVPPEFIEE

-63 GVSGDAIS
+63 GVSGDAIG

-90 VAGMAVPNSAPQDSE
+90 VAGMAVPNNAPQDSE

-120 AQFYQTNLDSPV
+120 AKFYQTNLDSPV
-132 GNAASEY
+132 GKGASEY
-139 IRSRGLDAHII
+139 IRSRGLDAHIV

-188 DGQPYDYFRER
+188 DGQPYDYFRDR

-217 ALGDAQPKYLNSPEG
+217 ALGEAQPKYLNSPEG

-333 ASLPAGQDPDDILKS
+333 ASLPSGQDPDDILKS
-348 EGEEGLRRI
+348 EGEEGLRRV
-357 LTAASGILDTLWQR
+357 LSAASGILDSLWQR
-371 KFSEYR
+371 KFREYR

-390 FWADMRQLVKSIS
+390 FWADMRQLVRSIS

-420 AMRAALKGARG
+420 AMRAALKGASATATG
-431 GDSGSY
+431 GYSSG
-437 ASGRGYQ
+437 GYQ
-444 AGQMVRTRRPKTGV
+444 AGQMVRTRRPKTGL
-458 RVQYQAVLA
+458 RIQYQAALA

-485 MQFEDNELEITKKQ
+485 MQFEDNELENLKKQ

-513 AVRYHLEHS
+513 AVRYHLEQT
-522 GSNTVVEDLFGSDMT
+522 GSNTVVDDLFGLDMT

-546 GSAGWTAARAKE
+546 GSAGWTAVRAKE
-558 ILSEILDRLLHK
+558 ILTEILDRLLQK
-570 TRRTGQAPSNRS
+570 TRRAGRARSNRS